1 MHKTNKYIKG
11 LVAGACVGLA
21 VSSIVNPVD
30 KHDMKRMGHKAN
42 KAWTTVGSMIDGVV
56 STFN

>member
-1 MHKTNKYIKG
+1 MQTNKYIKG
-11 LVAGACVGLA
+11 LVTGACVGLA
-21 VSSIVNPVD
+21 VSSIINPVD
-30 KHDMKRMGHKAN
+30 KRDMKRMNNKAN